1 MPLTRTPL
9 SRRQWLTTSGLLAGG
24 TVLAPDAL
32 RGATPEAPHVVDGVS
47 TPAGLAAHAAA
58 VRAERAGAPV
68 RLASN
73 ENPSGMGPA
82 AKQAIMGGWAEHNKY
97 GNASPNELRAVYA
110 KSVGVPVECVL
121 VVAGSSESLA
131 IAALGY
137 GLQGG
142 ELVTPWPTYEGLPR
156 YAEAVGAKVHRVPL
170 KADFTHDLEAMD
182 RRITQRTSLVFVC
195 NPNNPTGTLTDNAA
209 LRSFVQSTQQDT
221 MVVVDEAYHD
231 FVEDPGYRP
240 MVDMVL
246 AGANVMISRTASKI
260 HGLAGLRTGY
270 VIARPDIIERLT
282 PLVTSFPSVF
292 GARGAIASV
301 QDTAYQAF
309 CRKKNAEGRA
319 TMTAALKALGYQV
332 TDSHTN
338 FVFFDSKRPTP
349 DMQKRFEQRG
359 WLVGRAFP
367 PYNTWVRISIGTPE
381 EMTQLAAQ
389 LPEILKA

>member
-1 MPLTRTPL
+1 MSLHRTPL

-32 RGATPEAPHVVDGVS
+32 RAAVPGAPHVVDGLS
-47 TPAGLAAHAAA
+47 TAAGLAAHEAE
-58 VRAERAGAPV
+58 VRASRANGMV

-73 ENPSGMGPA
+73 ENPYGMGPA
-82 AKQAIMGGWAEHNKY
+82 AKQAIMNGWAEHNRY

-110 KSVGVPVECVL
+110 KSIGVPTECVL
-121 VVAGSSESLA
+121 VVAGSSETLS

-156 YAEAVGAKVHRVPL
+156 YAETLGARVHKVPL
-170 KADFTHDLEAMD
+170 KPDFTHDLEAMD

-195 NPNNPTGTLTDNAA
+195 NPNNPTGTLTDNAR
-209 LRSFVQSTQQDT
+209 LRSFVESVQKDT
-221 MVVVDEAYHD
+221 MVVADEAYHD
-231 FVEDPGYRP
+231 FVEDPGYHP

-246 AGANVMISRTASKI
+246 AGANVIISRTASKI

-270 VIARPDIIERLT
+270 VIARPDIIERLAT
-282 PLVTSFPSVF
+282 LTTSFPSVF

-309 CRKKNAEGRA
+309 CRQKNAEGRA
-319 TMTAALKALGYQV
+319 IMTKALKALGYQV

-367 PYNTWVRISIGTPE
+367 PYNTWVRISMGTPE